1 MCTPIQ
7 LILSTYIA
15 IYRKKLIVSQSP
27 LIFTRVRYVNADP
40 INWYTTRFINTTD
53 SYIGLRKNIL
63 IPIRVEQ
70 SNTTD
75 SYIGLRKKTVFRNQ
89 FRMVLSF

>member
-15 IYRKKLIVSQSP
+15 IYRTKLIVSQSP

-40 INWYTTRFINTTD
+40 INWYTTRF
-53 SYIGLRKNIL
+53 
-63 IPIRVEQ
+63 
-70 SNTTD
+70 
-75 SYIGLRKKTVFRNQ
+75 TVSSCDFMYVLQ
-89 FRMVLSF
+89 FIFIDTYNL